1 VREICGWRLC
11 FLYPIQNLSNSY
23 AARASKWQIV
33 CRHVYSKIWCD
44 ELVVRIFFVEPLCG
58 LHKKV
63 MLSQWL
69 AADKR
74 VPAEVEVVQVILAR
88 IVAVDLLT
96 RGRRCE

>member
-1 VREICGWRLC
+1 
-11 FLYPIQNLSNSY
+11 LYPLKNLSNSY
-23 AARASKWQIV
+23 AARSPKWQVV
-33 CRHVYSKIWCD
+33 CRHMYSEVWRD
-44 ELVVRIFFVEPLCG
+44 EIVIRIFFVEALCG

-63 MLSQWL
+63 MPSQWL